1 MMNHGSMRGVL
12 LAAAFALTACG
23 VSIAAEQGE
32 RTYRSTPDG
41 EGSLT
46 QEMIEQCIT
55 LDREISKSHAEFQK
69 LEAQHT
75 VVAKAADEIA
85 AALKA
90 FDAEKSWDQRDSK
103 ELTDFNYNGR
113 IADYKAKLAEAKK
126 LYDEMQAKKAVYDQ
140 QNATLE
146 RQCKDQPYYEDDN
159 AAAVKKMGRS
169 M

>member
-55 LDREISKSHAEFQK
+55 LDREISKKYAEFQK
-69 LEAQHT
+69 LETQHT
-75 VVAKAADEIA
+75 VAAKEADEIA
-85 AALKA
+85 TELKA
-90 FDAEKSWDQRDSK
+90 SRERAEY
-103 ELTDFNYNGR
+103 NYNGR
-113 IADYKAKLAEAKK
+113 LADYKVKLAEANK
-126 LYDEMQAKKAVYDQ
+126 LYKEMQAKKVVYDQ

-159 AAAVKKMGRS
+159 AAAVKKMGKS